1 MKKILKSAIAV
12 VLVLSLVLTMAACG
26 PKDAV
31 EVAQGVDTENHVIKI
46 GNTATISGPF
56 AAIGVP
62 VNHGVQA
69 MSWYFTEHMD
79 GYKDADGNKYT
90 IELVNRDD
98 GFDAAKGVVNIEQL
112 VETDKVFSIVSHF
125 GSPTVTATVEYLE
138 MKGIPMVYAAS
149 GVVEL
154 LDTESNIMTVQ
165 PIYNTEGQVLL
176 ATAVAPAPLGLD
188 GKKIGIISTTDEAGV
203 NLKKGIENEQE
214 VLKLETGTDI
224 FYYDVD
230 AAATD
235 YSAAVEGLKS
245 KGCDVV
251 IIASAQVAYAK
262 IAAQFLTSNYDNV
275 DFLTSYV
282 SCGGNYQKPLIEAGV
297 ITETRRS
304 FATNWLDVLS
314 EKGTK
319 EAVEFVKI
327 LTMYEKAMG
336 MTLAPAGIY
345 ESFDWASEG
354 ISAYATNAYAMA
366 GYVAGSVFV
375 EGLAR
380 ASGEALTWEAFVAG
394 MEEAPINIPMGLSIN
409 FGAGN
414 RKGVEALAFLEFNA
428 ANPNGIQIRPLVE
441 LAEIEASIK

>member
-26 PKDAV
+26 PKDAAT
-31 EVAQGVDTENHVIKI
+31 VAQGVDTENHVIKI

-79 GYKDADGNKYT
+79 GYKDAEGNKYT

-154 LDTESNIMTVQ
+154 LDTESNVMTVQ

-188 GKKIGIISTTDEAGV
+188 GKKIGVISTTDEAGV
-203 NLKKGIENEQE
+203 NLKKGIETEQE
-214 VLKLETGTDI
+214 VLKLKTGTDI

-245 KGCDVV
+245 NGCDVV

-275 DFLTSYV
+275 DILTSYV
-282 SCGGNYQKPLIEAGV
+282 SCGGNYQKPLIDAGV
-297 ITETRRS
+297 ITKTRRS

-314 EKGTK
+314 EKGTA
-319 EAVEFVKI
+319 EAIDFVKI

-336 MTLAPAGIY
+336 MPLAPAGIY
-345 ESFDWASEG
+345 ESYDWAEDG

-380 ASGEALTWEAFVAG
+380 VSGEALTWEAFIAG
-394 MEEAPINIPMGLSIN
+394 MEESPINIPMGLSIN
-409 FGAGN
+409 FGEGN
-414 RKGVEALAFLEFNA
+414 RKGVEALAFLEFNE